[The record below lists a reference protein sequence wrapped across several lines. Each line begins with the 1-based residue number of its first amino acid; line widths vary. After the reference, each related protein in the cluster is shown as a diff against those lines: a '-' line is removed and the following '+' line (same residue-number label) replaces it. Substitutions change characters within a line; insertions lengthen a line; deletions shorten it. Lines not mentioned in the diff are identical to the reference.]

1 MNTHIQMCLKFKEIF
16 MYTKRGYMI
25 LMITAMAKMFLLSTG
40 LLHHTCH
47 LLLTTMKKEHT
58 FLIMQRPLNTC
69 KLLPERKSFHFLV
82 LGRKIWKI
90 LKIFWLK
97 VSLIEQRLMMQ
108 LRESRR
114 YMHVV
119 GKRLHHN
126 SGMSGG
132 DTFLFTLTQAFQ
144 F

>member
-1 MNTHIQMCLKFKEIF
+1 MKFLCILK
-16 MYTKRGYMI
+16 RAYMI

-40 LLHHTCH
+40 LLHHICH

-114 YMHVV
+114 YACCESIIIVACV
-119 GKRLHHN
+119 ERI
-126 SGMSGG
+126 
-132 DTFLFTLTQAFQ
+132 LFCLLLYKSISNE
-144 F
+144 